1 MYKTKLSADGRTLR
15 IPVVLSVPVSGEQRR
30 LKRSEPAAGAIEGE
44 TCDYQTVENAPIS
57 ALFSPRQL
65 KSLMVVKIDPQAND
79 DDKGPHLLADI
90 TQANDTR
97 THLFSS
103 GKTHYFGS
111 PQLKQELATFF
122 RSEPD
127 AAVRYGSLFTSN
139 CYEGLEILGP
149 QNPVSPDD
157 VSAIRLK
164 VVNYKVAE
172 DQRFRTDDCFG
183 FCNSAL
189 AEKLGAP
196 KDRPFQFRLMWN
208 ERWADPNSNQPFLPS
223 FLSKGVLAVDDAL
236 APEPNQIILD
246 QTSIKGIH
254 KSVLDTFVPRGD
266 YDLPQVVVGN
276 RENARHRQYRNSWQ
290 FTTSFSA
297 EAIERDFGPVTQAAA
312 ERLRVIQSDP
322 VMLKRHVIQL
332 YHQSQHMLDSRDEG
346 SDTYA
351 DPEVDEGQGSER
363 EDPVMIQLLRQD
375 KLGILNATPKV
386 QDYQRSRLQ
395 RAWKELAIN
404 GGHKHQSSRAVPSRE
419 LARGEVCIPGLP
431 DGEVIIVT
439 RSPIPSQDNIRRY
452 VNNATVDRL
461 QRYTGCIWMNATD
474 AAEYHQ
480 GDFDGDQMQWDLARD
495 LPNIAQEV
503 KWAGEPGDFKGIQQR
518 PKQPYV
524 TTDLSVYTEDRDSLQ
539 QAAPILRGS
548 VLEGALGGEQNK
560 VGLVANFIGRVQS
573 AQPNDADRLTH
584 QSMEAFRTEKHD
596 LLERLMGAL
605 QVEVDYGK
613 SAERLEDVEE
623 IGGETL
629 IADAQ
634 DWTEAHPVPFFDHK
648 KDPDL
653 YKHVLLPDTGSRS
666 AVEVLPRLTNQ
677 AWEALPVGQKERRY
691 FQAVL
696 HSDEERAEALAHPLY
711 PLIEESALAY
721 KEQFNALVA
730 RNIKETLTAQES
742 AKRIGA
748 FYQQCDEFVS
758 QGLGIEGLDA
768 DEIESVKE
776 LFHLALWKVCHTSET
791 HHDKRPLEP
800 GGEIYEWS
808 QRQPITV
815 GPKPLQLH
823 KQPGLTEVDVVT
835 APFGPKTEAV
845 KRYLDQNNVTYTA
858 YQQARAP
865 MMDFVLDPSTP
876 QSVIRYLENQHP
888 DHRSVRFEGQVHRP
902 ADYDKWSIPR
912 SRSGTGSLA
921 YNVCVP
927 QLLAAVARQ
936 QHLREGIQAM
946 GLRHGDFK
954 TQSPG
959 TRANI
964 VLRVGQFPHDHP
976 DKSLAGQP
984 CLMSNDKIVGAF
996 PQNQKIPIVGTVFR
1010 VPELTL
1016 IANQQGIVNA
1026 VEGHVEQPSI
1036 YVPIQSSRETEG
1048 WADDQTLASV
1058 KAVRAAKASVRCG
1071 VPYQPV
1077 KVIEAPAKVKQPSR
1091 TRPSD
1096 QLPKPARPPARAKA
1110 DRQMD

>member
-1 MYKTKLSADGRTLR
+1 MYKTKISEDGRTLR
-15 IPVVLSVPVSGEQRR
+15 IPVVLSIPASDEQRR

-57 ALFSPRQL
+57 ALFPANWL

-90 TQANDTR
+90 SQGNDTR

-111 PQLKQELATFF
+111 PRLKQAIAMFF

-139 CYEGLEILGP
+139 CYEGLETIGP

-157 VSAIRLK
+157 ASAVRLK

-172 DQRFRTDDCFG
+172 DQGFRTDDCFG

-196 KDRPFQFRLMWN
+196 SDRPFQFRLIWN
-208 ERWADPNSNQPFLPS
+208 ERWADPDQPFLPS
-223 FLSKGVLAVDDAL
+223 FLSKGVLAVDDEL

-254 KSVLDTFVPRGD
+254 KEVLDTFVPRGD
-266 YDLPQVVVGN
+266 YALPQVVLGN
-276 RENARHRQYRNSWQ
+276 RENARNRLYRNSWQ

-297 EAIERDFGPVTQAAA
+297 EAIERDFGPVTQAEA

-322 VMLKRHVIQL
+322 AMLKRHVIRL
-332 YHQSQHMLDSRDEG
+332 YRQSQHIIDSHDEG

-351 DPEVDEGQGSER
+351 DPDLDEGQGSER
-363 EDPVMIQLLRQD
+363 EDPVMIQLLCQD

-404 GGHKHQSSRAVPSRE
+404 GGHKHQSARAVPSRE
-419 LARGEVCIPGLP
+419 LTRGEVCIPGVP

-439 RSPIPSQDNIRRY
+439 RSPIPSSDNIRKY
-452 VNNATVDRL
+452 VNNATVERL
-461 QRYTGCIWMNATD
+461 QLYKGCIWMNAAD

-480 GDFDGDQMQWDLARD
+480 GDFDGDQMQWDFARD
-495 LPNIAQEV
+495 LPNIAKEV

-524 TTDLSVYTEDRDSLQ
+524 ITDLSVYTADRESLKQ
-539 QAAPILRGS
+539 VAPIIQGS
-548 VLEGALGGEQNK
+548 VLEGAIGGEQNK
-560 VGLVANFIGRVQS
+560 VGLVATLIGRIQS
-573 AQPNDADRLTH
+573 AQPNDEDRLTH
-584 QSMEAFRTEKHD
+584 ETMTAFRTEKHD

-605 QVEVDYGK
+605 QIEVDYGK

-629 IADAQ
+629 LAEAQ
-634 DWTEAHPVPFFDHK
+634 TWTEAHPVPFFDHK

-653 YKHVLLPDTGSRS
+653 YKHVMMPDTGSKS
-666 AVEVLPRLTNQ
+666 AVEVLVRITNQ
-677 AWEALPVGQKERRY
+677 AWEALPVGQKPRRY
-691 FQAVL
+691 FQDVL
-696 HSDEERAEALAHPLY
+696 HSEEERQAALTHPLY
-711 PLIEESALAY
+711 PLVEESALAY
-721 KEQFNALVA
+721 KEAFNALVA
-730 RNIKETLTAQES
+730 RNLKEPLTAQES

-748 FYQQCDEFVS
+748 FYQDCDAFVA
-758 QGLGIEGLDA
+758 QGLGIDGLSP
-768 DEIESVKE
+768 DELEDVKE

-800 GGEIYEWS
+800 GGEIYNWC
-808 QRQPITV
+808 QRQPITF
-815 GPKPLQLH
+815 GPKPLQRH
-823 KQPGLTEVDVVT
+823 KQPGLSEVDVIT
-835 APFGPKTEAV
+835 APFGPKTDQMKA
-845 KRYLDQNNVTYTA
+845 YLDQNNITYTA
-858 YQQARAP
+858 YQQAKAP
-865 MMDFVLDPSTP
+865 LMDFVLDPSTTP
-876 QSVIRYLENQHP
+876 SVMTHLENQYP
-888 DHRSVRFEGQVHRP
+888 DHRAARFEGQVHRP
-902 ADYDKWSIPR
+902 AAYDKWSIPR

-927 QLLAAVARQ
+927 QLLAAVERQ
-936 QHLREGIQAM
+936 QHLREGIRAM

-954 TQSPG
+954 TQLPG
-959 TRANI
+959 TRANA

-996 PQNQKIPIVGTVFR
+996 PQGQKIPIVGTVFR
-1010 VPELTL
+1010 APELTL
-1016 IANQQGIVNA
+1016 TANQQGIVNA
-1026 VEGHVEQPSI
+1026 VEGNVEQTSI
-1036 YVPIQSSRETEG
+1036 YVPVQSSRETEG
-1048 WADDQTLASV
+1048 LADEHTP
-1058 KAVRAAKASVRCG
+1058 ASVRAVKAARESAQSG
-1071 VPYQPV
+1071 VPYQPI
-1077 KVIEAPAKVKQPSR
+1077 KAIEPPVKVKQK
-1091 TRPSD
+1091 TRIG
-1096 QLPKPARPPARAKA
+1096 QLAQASKLARPPARAKA
-1110 DRQMD
+1110 DMQMD